1 MKAEFNFNSQVC
13 TDVNQSRRL
22 LALGLKKE
30 TADMIHVDYGGR
42 NYLIRPYDWLPT
54 SKVDMEKYIPAWSMH
69 RLIELLSTSLFPY
82 RVIDNDFPLYDSLI
96 ARIEWQIE
104 EGYFP
109 KEYLYEKE
117 KETF

>member
-1 MKAEFNFNSQVC
+1 MEFKSQIC
-13 TDVNQSRRL
+13 TTREQSERL
-22 LALGLKKE
+22 LSLGLKRE
-30 TADMIHVDYGGR
+30 TADCV
-42 NYLIRPYDWLPT
+42 LIPSCNWDGTDVIRVGALHLECKL
-54 SKVDMEKYIPAWSMH
+54 SIPAWSMH
-69 RLIELLSTSLFPY
+69 RLIELLSTSMFPY

>member
-1 MKAEFNFNSQVC
+1 MEFKSQIC
-13 TDVNQSRRL
+13 TTREQSERL
-22 LALGLKKE
+22 LALGLKRE
-30 TADMIHVDYGGR
+30 TADAHYSV
-42 NYLIRPYDWLPT
+42 LPMFEMLLPFPEEGNT
-54 SKVDMEKYIPAWSMH
+54 TNPIPAWSMH
-69 RLIELLSTSLFPY
+69 RLIELLSTSMFPY

>member
-1 MKAEFNFNSQVC
+1 MEFKSQIC
-13 TDVNQSRRL
+13 TTREQSERL
-22 LALGLKKE
+22 LSLGLKKE
-30 TADMIHVDYGGR
+30 TADMHHYKWPEGYWG
-42 NYLIRPYDWLPT
+42 
-54 SKVDMEKYIPAWSMH
+54 MEACPPKGDSPSYIPAWSMH
-69 RLIELLSTSLFPY
+69 RLIELLSTSVFPY